1 MRNYQPMVL
10 KADENQQGFSTEL
23 SKSQSNSTYCS
34 KEGNVHF
41 LPVKNPVPNKGGTA
55 ESIQLENA
63 DEYLNDI
70 QTMTATQ
77 LGKKYKLTYDTWKN
91 MKQRCKKLGY
101 ILDIKFNKFADFL
114 KHMGPRTN
122 KNFTLDRI
130 DSGNP
135 NYSPE
140 NCRWADKHTQNRN
153 KSNNV
158 LLTMNGETHPVS
170 VWASKTQQK
179 ADTLYKRIAKDWTD
193 EEVITGV
200 KHESPSTAGNS
211 RINIVSLNTEKLYEL
226 LPEALKAVH
235 SIQQQM
241 LHYYEL
247 DAETPPPLD
256 VVARYEKAQMYYRKL
271 FSAMQKRVPGFDMHS
286 HFPMLFSGCD

>member
-1 MRNYQPMVL
+1 MRNYQPMLL

-23 SKSQSNSTYCS
+23 SMSQSNSTYCS

-41 LPVKNPVPNKGGTA
+41 LPVKNPAPNTGMQT
-55 ESIQLENA
+55 ESIQSENT

-70 QTMTATQ
+70 KTMTATQ
-77 LGKKYKLTYDTWKN
+77 LGKKYMLTYDSWKN
-91 MKQRCKKLGY
+91 MKQRCKKEGY
-101 ILDIKFNKFADFL
+101 ILDIRFDMFADFL

-122 KNFTLDRI
+122 KKYTIDRI

-140 NCRWADKHTQNRN
+140 NCRWADKYTQNQN

-158 LLTMNGETHPVS
+158 LLTMNDETHPVS

-179 ADTLYKRIAKDWTD
+179 ADTLYKRIAKGWTD

-200 KHESPSTAGNS
+200 KQASPSAVVHH
-211 RINIVSLNTEKLYEL
+211 RINIANLNTEKLYGL
-226 LPEALKAVH
+226 LIKALKTVR
-235 SIQQQM
+235 SIQGKMQY
-241 LHYYEL
+241 YYEL
-247 DAETPPPLD
+247 NGPESSPPPD
-256 VVARYEKAQMYYRKL
+256 IVARYKEVQAHYRKL
-271 FSAMQKRVPGFDMHS
+271 LAAMTRREPNFDIHYF
-286 HFPMLFSGCD
+286 HFRHQCE